1 VKFAGRA
8 GILRQLSNL
17 TEGISMA
24 SELPPDKSH
33 SGMPLHTKILI
44 GLIVGITA
52 GLAAHSLG
60 VVQKGAAGDSN
71 WNGLADWLDTV
82 IYWAEPVGKVFL
94 RMMFM
99 VVVPMVF
106 SALALAVVDIGD
118 LRKLGRMGLKTL
130 GFTAILSSSAVLIGV
145 GLVDIMRPGHS
156 LSIEQRQKLLD
167 QYASGAT
174 DKVNKAKEAKP
185 VRDTLVD
192 LLPENPL
199 QEMVGA
205 VDGSSKGNGMLAVM
219 VFSLICGIAITSKP
233 EETRTFVGVL
243 RGMYEISMTV
253 IGFAMKLA
261 PYGAGCLVFALAA
274 QLGLDILKTLMW
286 FVITA
291 LLGLGLQLFVVY
303 SIVVMVFARM
313 SPWKFFSNVS
323 EAMLVGFGTSS
334 SSATLPTAIKVAND
348 ELKLPP
354 RVSNFVL
361 TVGATG
367 NQNGTA
373 LYEGVVVLFL
383 AQVMGV
389 DLTAGQQFTVVL
401 MAILAGVGTA
411 GVPGGSLP
419 LIVVVMQSVGVPGA
433 AIGIILGVDRILDMC
448 RTVVNVT
455 GDLAI
460 AACVATSEPADPP
473 VVHEVANSLKVAR
486 TPACV
491 SHDFSTSKQSHHARR
506 VYSCRFRTG
515 DAGRDRPGF
524 GSGSAVRQMVC
535 RRANRGR
542 DGISCHDT
550 RHVCERRATFRT
562 HCLSARFQRRRLHVL
577 YELQQSQGRRTRW

>member
-1 VKFAGRA
+1 M
-8 GILRQLSNL
+8 
-17 TEGISMA
+17 TEAA
-24 SELPPDKSH
+24 SGEAAPRGL
-33 SGMPLHTKILI
+33 PLHTKILI
-44 GLIVGITA
+44 GLIVGVVL
-52 GLAAHSLG
+52 GLIAHSVGSCEKDL
-60 VVQKGAAGDSN
+60 ARDLDSN
-71 WNGLADWLDTV
+71 GKIEGFEYYLSDTNSNEVVGWLDDL
-82 IYWAEPVGKVFL
+82 IYWVEPIGKVFL
-94 RMMFM
+94 RLMFM

-106 SALALAVVDIGD
+106 SALSLAVVEIGD
-118 LRKLGRMGLKTL
+118 LKKLGRMGLKTL
-130 GFTAILSSSAVLIGV
+130 GFTAILSTSAVLIGV
-145 GLVDIMRPGHS
+145 GLVDVLKPGHS
-156 LSIEQRQKLLD
+156 LGQEQRQKLLD
-167 QYASGAT
+167 QYSGGAA
-174 DKVNKAKEAKP
+174 DKVAKAKQAKP

-219 VFSLICGIAITSKP
+219 VFALICGVAITSRP
-233 EETRTFVGVL
+233 DETKTFVGWL
-243 RGMYEISMTV
+243 EGLYAISMAV

-261 PYGAGCLVFALAA
+261 PVGAGCLVFALSA
-274 QLGLDILKTLMW
+274 QLGIDILKTLFW
-286 FVITA
+286 FVLTA

-303 SIVVMVFARM
+303 SIVVFVFARM
-313 SPWKFFSNVS
+313 SPWKFFSGVS

-334 SSATLPTAIKVAND
+334 SSATLPTAIKVAK
-348 ELKLPP
+348 EGLKLPQ

-389 DLTAGQQFTVVL
+389 ELTASQQFTVVL
-401 MAILAGVGTA
+401 MAVLAGVGTA

-460 AACVATSEPADPP
+460 AACVAKSEPADDSRQTTLYDA
-473 VVHEVANSLKVAR
+473 VA
-486 TPACV
+486 PA
-491 SHDFSTSKQSHHARR
+491 
-506 VYSCRFRTG
+506 
-515 DAGRDRPGF
+515 
-524 GSGSAVRQMVC
+524 
-535 RRANRGR
+535 
-542 DGISCHDT
+542 
-550 RHVCERRATFRT
+550 
-562 HCLSARFQRRRLHVL
+562 
-577 YELQQSQGRRTRW
+577 